1 MFEHKIRTI
10 TTCMVMAL
18 FVASCS
24 SDKQIPQGTRISVL
38 EQASAVKPDV
48 ADGASVIKIG
58 TAEDNNEWLQNDN
71 NAQHIIPHVK
81 TDVAFKKQW
90 TARFGSGRS
99 KRDILLAKPLVYKS
113 VIYTL
118 DAEGM
123 LSAYNIED
131 GENLWRIELTP
142 ENSNIEDT
150 ALKGVGIASDGSI
163 IYVTTGYG
171 VVAAIKIKDGSK
183 VWENNLKTPLR
194 IAPMIVADK
203 VFIQSAD
210 NRFFA
215 LNAKDGE
222 ILWDYDM
229 ASENTTVVGGAVAAY
244 SSKLDV
250 VVGGFSNG
258 DIQSFN
264 ATLGTPLWTD
274 TAVSNRQAYSSTF
287 LHAIKASPVVDG
299 ETVYV
304 LGNADVIAAIDMRSG
319 NRIWEKQIG
328 GINTPLLSGNTLFVV
343 TNDNDL
349 LAINKSNG
357 DILWATPIELGG
369 KPSKVMP
376 YSPILVNNRLILTL
390 SNGRVIV
397 YDPQNGKKINM
408 LELDEDINSS
418 PIVAQGYI
426 IFTTANAKLIVYK

>member
-1 MFEHKIRTI
+1 MFEHKLGTI
-10 TTCMVMAL
+10 AVSMVLTLLA
-18 FVASCS
+18 AACS

-38 EQASAVKPDV
+38 EQASSINPDV
-48 ADGASVIKIG
+48 VDGAAVIKID
-58 TAEDNNEWLQNDN
+58 AAKENIEWLQNDN
-71 NAQHIIPHVK
+71 NAQHIIPHIK
-81 TDVAFKKQW
+81 ADVAFKKQW

-99 KRDILLAKPLVYKS
+99 KRDILLAKPLVYKD
-113 VIYTL
+113 VVYTL
-118 DAEGM
+118 DAEGV
-123 LSAYNIED
+123 LGAYNIKD
-131 GENLWRIELTP
+131 GENIWKIELTP

-150 ALKGVGIASDGSI
+150 ALKGVGIASDGNI

-171 VVAAIKIKDGSK
+171 SVVAIKIKDGSK

-194 IAPMIVADK
+194 IAPMIVAGK

-215 LNAKDGE
+215 LDAKDGE
-222 ILWDYDM
+222 VLWNYDM
-229 ASENTTVVGGAVAAY
+229 ASENTTIVGGAIAAY

-274 TAVSNRQAYSSTF
+274 SAVSNRQAYSSTF
-287 LHAIKASPVVDG
+287 LHAIKASPIVDD

-343 TNDNDL
+343 TNGNDL

-376 YSPILVNNRLILTL
+376 YSPILIDNRLVLTL
-390 SNGRVIV
+390 SNGRVLS
-397 YDPQNGKKINM
+397 YEPQSGRKINM
-408 LELDEDINSS
+408 IDLDEDINSA
-418 PIVAQGYI
+418 PVVAQGYI